1 MAKFPKFNNSPF
13 IKPLTRKQWRREAR
27 AMARLRYRPEIRA
40 IRGEERAS
48 KRRQQQIRK
57 WFDQYGQTLS
67 DSAQRTSQ
75 AYAGAERSIAQ
86 DAQAAAAYAEQLR
99 QRLAQEGMRDAALRG
114 ASYDPSGSEVNVQA
128 QLARLNAANVLK
140 GVTAAQGASQGAYL
154 ADRARIAERES
165 ITQRMREQERRRQL
179 AQERRALRREQ
190 GEYMA
195 SLRPAAREAERNFY
209 LGLLAARDRRAQRR
223 FEARQAAK
231 DRAFRASEAAKDRAF
246 RAKQAAKD
254 RRFQARQN
262 RRDRRQERRKKRGDI
277 DPADVRRAI
286 SLLEE
291 ANRRQQRRHARNR
304 RKAISGLLRL
314 DKSLSLLEARRAYR
328 RWLKRYKR
336 KRRTPGEAFK
346 GGKAKGKA
354 KTN

>member
-165 ITQRMREQERRRQL
+165 ITQQMREQERRRQL

-190 GEYMA
+190 GQYMA

-223 FEARQAAK
+223 FEAR
-231 DRAFRASEAAKDRAF
+231 EAAKDRAF
-246 RAKQAAKD
+246 RAREAAKD
-254 RRFQARQN
+254 RRFERQAAKGSDPKVD
-262 RRDRRQERRKKRGDI
+262 RRDVRQMRRLLNQMSPEDKKRAAGSPRGRKKTIGWLLSKKEGYTRG
-277 DPADVRRAI
+277 
-286 SLLEE
+286 E
-291 ANRRQQRRHARNR
+291 ALA
-304 RKAISGLLRL
+304 
-314 DKSLSLLEARRAYR
+314 AYR
-328 RWLKRYKR
+328 RWLKRYRRNRARQR
-336 KRRTPGEAFK
+336 KRDQDARKQTAG
-346 GGKAKGKA
+346 AKK
-354 KTN
+354 